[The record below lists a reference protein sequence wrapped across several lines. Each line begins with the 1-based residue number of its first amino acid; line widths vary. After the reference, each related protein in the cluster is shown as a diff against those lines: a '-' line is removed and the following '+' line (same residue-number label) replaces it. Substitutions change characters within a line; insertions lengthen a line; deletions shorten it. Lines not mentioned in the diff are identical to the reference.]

1 MPRSCQPSVDESRI
15 LAWWSHAN
23 ISTLLKELLSRVESE
38 CTKVGLRLN
47 PKKTKVITHYIKSEH
62 SPLTTIE
69 DSALKEVKD
78 FKYPGSWVN
87 SSEQDLKGRKSLAW
101 KEMNGMASV

>member
-1 MPRSCQPSVDESRI
+1 MVEPRQDLHSAQGA
-15 LAWWSHAN
+15 LG
-23 ISTLLKELLSRVESE
+23 VESE

-87 SSEQDLKGRKSLAW
+87 SSEQDLKGRKALAW
-101 KEMNGMASV
+101 KEMNGMASVWNSNFP